1 MGGLW
6 SPCQSAFYTQSW
18 LPDST
23 LLTYYPAAPLPTTY
37 APNIISFFF
46 FFFLLDWQLVG
57 RTAICTYLLGLNP
70 IVNILIHNTQPFQ
83 RCELSFSEKLK
94 RWVGEGDRLRQGFL
108 GSSAKAHIVTELL
121 FLLLAS
127 IWGGFSFGI
136 KNRSQLAVCLLL
148 SGQTKHSGRGWYHC
162 VCRIFLAV

>member
-1 MGGLW
+1 MACDHLVKAPFTPRAG
-6 SPCQSAFYTQSW
+6 CQIPHY
-18 LPDST
+18 
-23 LLTYYPAAPLPTTY
+23 LLTTQLP
-37 APNIISFFF
+37 PSPQLMLQISSPSF

>member
-1 MGGLW
+1 MITL
-6 SPCQSAFYTQSW
+6 SKRLLHPELVARFHITYL
-18 LPDST
+18 LPSCPPPHNLCSKYH
-23 LLTYYPAAPLPTTY
+23 LLL
-37 APNIISFFF
+37 FFF

-127 IWGGFSFGI
+127 VWGGFSFGI